1 MGLPRLTT
9 KLSPNISVSFTQGK
23 FDSWCIE
30 LIGPDY
36 PKYPTDEWYFGK
48 LKEFAKFQGPE
59 VVYDDFVVLYDK
71 TTKDF
76 DKSVINWI
84 IGMSYDYPYPLEV
97 QTIFTVLYYGMIAEE
112 NKENTKLGK
121 RIKRLGVHELL
132 VYGDSVKEA
141 AHSMR
146 GQIWQVINDRCREA
160 GF

>member
-9 KLSPNISVSFTQGK
+9 KLSPAVNISFTQGK

-30 LIGPDY
+30 LIGPGY

-48 LKEFAKFQGPE
+48 LKDFAEVLSSE
-59 VVYDDFVVLYDK
+59 VVYEDFVFLYEK

-76 DKSVINWI
+76 DNTVIEWI
-84 IGMSYDYPYPLEV
+84 VGVSYDYPDPLEM
-97 QTIFTVLYYGMIAEE
+97 QAIFTTLYYGMIAEE